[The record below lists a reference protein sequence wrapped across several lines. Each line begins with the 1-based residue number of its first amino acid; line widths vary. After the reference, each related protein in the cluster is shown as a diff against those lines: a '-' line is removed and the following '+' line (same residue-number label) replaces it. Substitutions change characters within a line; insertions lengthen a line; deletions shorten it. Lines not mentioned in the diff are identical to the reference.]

1 MSEDTDPAGDGDDNL
16 PDDQEDSAD
25 DRPALDEDERAS
37 FDPDQAR
44 ELAGEVAAEDDDADS
59 DDEAAESGDESDADG
74 EPDDAPDAPAT
85 TASTELE
92 DVSVSWGDIYVETI
106 SVLLVAVVEEETDG
120 QPELGVDEIAAM
132 AEEGPVDIPAQVDQ
146 LVADMMGGSLD
157 EADLAPEYALLLG
170 TGLLAFRV
178 IVTETDVL
186 QSGLSE
192 ALSGATDDTTEV
204 PA

>member
-1 MSEDTDPAGDGDDNL
+1 MSEDTDPAGDGDGDL

-37 FDPDQAR
+37 FDPDAAR
-44 ELAGEVAAEDDDADS
+44 ELAGEVAAEDDEDS

-74 EPDDAPDAPAT
+74 EPDDTPET

-120 QPELGVDEIAAM
+120 EPQLGVDEIAAM